1 MDRQGERVAHADVP
15 NPARADRGVDHR
27 QPKGAARLMERAAPH
42 AGRSGGPEDVR
53 CRLDRDAPRAQPA
66 ARRSRARRRRS
77 LLVCRGARAL
87 RGARVVFLHA
97 LRRPLPARAHR
108 DPGGPPRAN
117 LGSAAGT
124 RVEPAS
130 VTAPAIMRNGKRA
143 IGAVL
148 ALLSLPV
155 LLVLVEAVSFR
166 VANRPNGS
174 FTSSGQKREYL
185 LYVSRSYDRS
195 KPTPLV
201 ISLHGAG
208 LWGAAQKETSQWNR
222 VADEHGFI
230 VVYPSGE
237 RGDGPRAWHEGD
249 GAEPSRDVRFISELI
264 DTLEARYNIDPG
276 MIYANGLSNGGGMS
290 FALSCT
296 LSDRIAAVGLVGA
309 ALLLP
314 FSWCTDLRSVPM
326 IAFHGTADAAAPYKG
341 GFSWVAPQRFQGV
354 RDFTAS
360 WARRN
365 RCGTNPVDS
374 VVATGVTRLEYTK
387 CADDAAVVLY
397 TIKGGGHTWP
407 GGQPLPEWF
416 VGRTSNSIDAS
427 SLMWAFF
434 RAHRLREAQTGAQHK

>member
-15 NPARADRGVDHR
+15 HRARTDRRVDHR
-27 QPKGAARLMERAAPH
+27 QPKRAARLMERGAPNP
-42 AGRSGGPEDVR
+42 GRSGGPEDVR
-53 CRLDRDAPRAQPA
+53 CRLDRDAPRSQPA
-66 ARRSRARRRRS
+66 ARRPRARPRRG
-77 LLVCRGARAL
+77 LLGCRRARPL

-97 LRRPLPARAHR
+97 LRRALPARAHR

-117 LGSAAGT
+117 LGGAAGA

-130 VTAPAIMRNGKRA
+130 VTAGKRA

-148 ALLSLPV
+148 ALFSLPV

-166 VANRPNGS
+166 VVNRPNGS
-174 FTSSGQKREYL
+174 FMSSGRKREYV
-185 LYVSRSYDRS
+185 LYVPRSYDRA

-208 LWGAAQKETSQWNR
+208 MWGAAQKETSQWNR

-237 RGDGPRAWHEGD
+237 GGGGPRVWHEG
-249 GAEPSRDVRFISELI
+249 GEAGPSRDVRFISELI
-264 DTLEARYNIDPG
+264 DTLEAAYNIDPG

-290 FALSCT
+290 FVLSCR

-309 ALLLP
+309 ALLVP
-314 FSWCTDLRSVPM
+314 FSWCTDQRPVPM
-326 IAFHGTADAAAPYKG
+326 IAFHGTADAAAPYRG

-354 RDFTAS
+354 RAFTAS
-360 WARRN
+360 CSRRN

-374 VVATGVTRLEYTK
+374 VVATDVTRLEYTK

-397 TIKGGGHTWP
+397 TIRGGGHTWP

>member
-15 NPARADRGVDHR
+15 NPARTDRGVDDR
-27 QPKGAARLMERAAPH
+27 QPKRAARLMERAAPH
-42 AGRSGGPEDVR
+42 PGRSGGPEDVR
-53 CRLDRDAPRAQPA
+53 CRLERDAPRAQPA

-87 RGARVVFLHA
+87 RCARVVFLHA

-117 LGSAAGT
+117 LGGAAGA
-124 RVEPAS
+124 RVESAS
-130 VTAPAIMRNGKRA
+130 VTAPPITRKRKRA

-174 FTSSGQKREYL
+174 FMSSGRKREYV
-185 LYVSRSYDRS
+185 LYVPRSYDRA
-195 KPTPLV
+195 KPTALV

-208 LWGAAQKETSQWNR
+208 LWGAAQRETSQWDR
-222 VADEHGFI
+222 VADEYGFI

-237 RGDGPRAWHEGD
+237 GGGGPRAWHEGG
-249 GAEPSRDVRFISELI
+249 GAQPSRDVRFISELI
-264 DTLEARYNIDPG
+264 DTLEARYNIDRR

-296 LSDRIAAVGLVGA
+296 LSDRIAAVGMVGA

-314 FSWCTDLRSVPM
+314 FSWCTDHRPVPM
-326 IAFHGTADAAAPYKG
+326 IAFHGTADRAVPYKG
-341 GFSWVAPQRFQGV
+341 GFSWVAPDRFPSIPA
-354 RDFTAS
+354 FTAN

-374 VVATGVTRLEYTK
+374 VVAPDVTRREYT
-387 CADDAAVVLY
+387 
-397 TIKGGGHTWP
+397 
-407 GGQPLPEWF
+407 
-416 VGRTSNSIDAS
+416 N
-427 SLMWAFF
+427 
-434 RAHRLREAQTGAQHK
+434 